1 MKIHLSQIPEEGLAC
16 ALRLA
21 AAELPRLRETCE
33 AQDGTLTAALTLKE
47 RGGNVEVHGRLT
59 GSVAVACSRCAE
71 PVAVPVDHAVT
82 VTMVPEAKGR
92 ALDADLHL
100 SAGDLDV
107 SFFDGEELDLQE
119 IVEEEVLLFD
129 ADGTCVE
136 DEDGRCV
143 RCGKTMEELFP
154 DDTDDAVG
162 HPFADL
168 KNLLKT

>member
-1 MKIHLSQIPEEGLAC
+1 MKIHLSQIPEEGLDC
-16 ALRLA
+16 ELRVPA
-21 AAELPRLRETCE
+21 ADLPRLREICE
-33 AQDGTLTAALTLKE
+33 AQDGNLAAALTLKE
-47 RGGNVEVHGRLT
+47 RGGNVEVRGRLT

-71 PVAVPVDHAVT
+71 PVPVPVDHEIS

-92 ALDADLHL
+92 ALDTDLHL

-107 SFFDGEELDLQE
+107 SFFDGEELDLRE

-143 RCGKTMEELFP
+143 RCGKTMEALFP
-154 DDTDDAVG
+154 EDTEDAVG

-168 KNLLKT
+168 KDLLKT

>member
-16 ALRLA
+16 HLRVSA
-21 AAELPRLRETCE
+21 ADLPRLREVCE
-33 AQDGTLTAALTLKE
+33 EQEGTLEADLTLKE
-47 RGGNVEVHGRLT
+47 RGGNVEVQGRLT

-71 PVAVPVDHAVT
+71 PIPVPVDHEMV
-82 VTMVPEAKGR
+82 VTMVPDARGR

-107 SFFDGEELDLQE
+107 SFFDGEELDLRE

-143 RCGKTMEELFP
+143 RCGKTTEELFP
-154 DDTDDAVG
+154 EDTEDAVG

-168 KNLLKT
+168 KHLLKT

>member
-1 MKIHLSQIPEEGLAC
+1 MRIHLSQIPEAGLAC
-16 ALRLA
+16 DLRVSTA
-21 AAELPRLRETCE
+21 DLPRLRAVCE
-33 AQDGTLTAALTLKE
+33 EQDGKLEAALTLKE
-47 RGGNVEVHGRLT
+47 RGGNVEVQGRLT
-59 GSVAVACSRCAE
+59 GTVSVSCSRCAE
-71 PVAVPVDHAVT
+71 PIPVPVDHEIT

-92 ALDADLHL
+92 ALDADLRL

-107 SFFDGEELDLQE
+107 SFFDGEELDLRE

-143 RCGKTMEELFP
+143 RCGMTMEELFP
-154 DDTDDAVG
+154 EDTNDAVG

-168 KNLLKT
+168 KHLLKT

>member
-1 MKIHLSQIPEEGLAC
+1 MKVHLSQIPEVGFSGE
-16 ALRLA
+16 LRIP
-21 AAELPRLRETCE
+21 AAELPRLRSICQE
-33 AQDGTLTAALTLKE
+33 QDGTLEAAVTLKE
-47 RGGNVEVHGRLT
+47 RGGNVEVQGRLT

-71 PVAVPVDHAVT
+71 PIPVSVDHELT
-82 VTMVPEAKGR
+82 VTLVPEAAGR

-107 SFFDGEELDLQE
+107 SFFDGEVLDLRE
-119 IVEEEVLLFD
+119 IIEEEVLLFD

-136 DEDGRCV
+136 DDAGRCV
-143 RCGKTMEELFP
+143 RCGKTMAELFP
-154 DDTDDAVG
+154 EDSNDAVG